1 MKKILSLILVLSLIL
16 ALCGCGDNG
25 SKVTLRVYNWGEFID
40 MELLDKFEDETGIK
54 VLYDVYTDNESLY
67 AKIKNS
73 GDDSYD
79 IIVPSDYMIKKMI
92 SEEDITELL
101 KYLI

>member
-1 MKKILSLILVLSLIL
+1 MKKIISLILVLSLIL
-16 ALCGCGDNG
+16 ALCGCGTN
-25 SKVTLRVYNWGEFID
+25 SNKVTLRVYNWGEFID

-73 GDDSYD
+73 GDDSD
-79 IIVPSDYMIKKMI
+79 IAKTPVVFCAVSAVIA
-92 SEEDITELL
+92 
-101 KYLI
+101 LIA